1 VTALSIPQRG
11 FVLGKFMPP
20 HQGHIYLCEFARHY
34 VRELTILV
42 CSLPQD
48 PVPGELR
55 AAWMRE
61 LFPSCRVLWCEEN
74 LPQAPEDDAENFWP
88 IWRDVVRRYHPE
100 PVDVVFASEAYGQ
113 RLAAEVGA
121 VFAPCDLA
129 RAAVPCS
136 GTDVR
141 RDPFGFWHC
150 IPAPVRPYF
159 AKRVCVFGP
168 ESSGKTTLAGDL
180 AAHYE
185 TVVAPEYGRLYTDIF
200 GTRVN
205 MNDLQRIVAGHLAG
219 ARAAARQANRIVIE
233 DTDPVLTG
241 VWAQMLLGCRA
252 DWLDS
257 FDDYADLYLL
267 CDIDIAW
274 ADDGTRYFPKPEDR
288 QRFFDLCKD
297 ELVHRGIAFE
307 IISGS
312 REARRTAAVAAIER
326 NLPSVF
332 APSRFAR

>member
-1 VTALSIPQRG
+1 MTSFATPQRG

-20 HQGHIYLCEFARHY
+20 HQGHVYLCDFARSY

-42 CSLPQD
+42 CSLASD
-48 PVPGELR
+48 PIPGELR

-61 LFPSCRVLWCEEN
+61 LFPSCRVLWCAEE
-74 LPQAPEDDAENFWP
+74 LPQVPEDDPERFWP

-121 VFAPCDLA
+121 VFAPCDLQ
-129 RAAVPCS
+129 RATVPCS

-141 RDPFGFWHC
+141 RDPLGFWPC

-180 AAHYE
+180 AAYYA
-185 TVVAPEYGRLYTDIF
+185 TVVAPEYGRLYTNIF
-200 GTRVN
+200 GTVITAE
-205 MNDLQRIVAGHLAG
+205 DLQRIVHGHRAGV
-219 ARAAARQANRIVIE
+219 RAAARQANRLVIE
-233 DTDPVLTG
+233 DSDPVLTT
-241 VWAQMLLGCRA
+241 VWSQMLLGHRA
-252 DWLDS
+252 EWLDG

-274 ADDGTRYFPKPEDR
+274 VDDGTRYFPMPVDR
-288 QRFFDLCKD
+288 RRFYNLCRD
-297 ELVHRGIAFE
+297 ELVRRGITFVP
-307 IISGS
+307 ISGS
-312 REARRTAAVAAIER
+312 RDMRRDAAITAIAR
-326 NLPSVF
+326 HIPSMST
-332 APSRFAR
+332 PSRFAR